1 MVSSCLGN
9 CEEKSNLRLR
19 LFEFT
24 LFLQLFL
31 VPFEVLNHKVL
42 SGQLEVVPEMVDP
55 LVWLQMAVVED
66 LIDGISLNPQDV
78 PVFSAITIK
87 HM

>member
-1 MVSSCLGN
+1 MVKSCSGN

-24 LFLQLFL
+24 LFFQLFL
-31 VPFEVLNHKVL
+31 VPFEVLNHEVL

-78 PVFSAITIK
+78 PVFSVITIK